1 MSLLFDSFVTNFTNP
16 SVQGWGGFHKADNF
30 TEFRNIRSA
39 GAYSMRDFHTRV
51 SEFWGL
57 KLRAAFPPNF
67 QRTLA
72 AKQYVACENVWKMQD
87 WYGLSLSPCGVW
99 WAGTWPPP
107 RSGRGAKMWCFS
119 SFCSARFWTVE
130 LCQRLRFAMKAFLY
144 VWQWFWHRWT
154 GKLMVVCAR
163 STLSLSRC
171 GVNRE
176 CWSYIA
182 IKFVVLPLEEDTIDR
197 SGLNL
202 ARKRL
207 PCIYCEM
214 PNLAMI
220 GERGWC
226 RRPPKIQQSVKNC
239 SFSPHR
245 CDSIHWL
252 RWNLAWYNNVNYMGH
267 GSTIADKF
275 RPDRQMGWVQE
286 PHKVENFVT
295 EVFCPQGGNIKK

>member
-1 MSLLFDSFVTNFTNP
+1 M
-16 SVQGWGGFHKADNF
+16 GWDLA
-30 TEFRNIRSA
+30 SA
-39 GAYSMRDFHTRV
+39 
-51 SEFWGL
+51 EEW
-57 KLRAAFPPNF
+57 
-67 QRTLA
+67 
-72 AKQYVACENVWKMQD
+72 E
-87 WYGLSLSPCGVW
+87 
-99 WAGTWPPP
+99 
-107 RSGRGAKMWCFS
+107 GAKMWCFS
-119 SFCSARFWTVE
+119 SFCSARFWTVV

-176 CWSYIA
+176 CWSYNA
-182 IKFVVLPLEEDTIDR
+182 IKFVILPLEEDTIDR